1 MRFLAAAGSVLLLLS
16 AARAHGQDLTPV
28 DQVEP
33 PPPIR
38 SGEVMP
44 LRDSTAEALEA
55 DVVIQQKE
63 GARVS
68 VHRAGGQVRA
78 VRIEPTVGPV
88 YYLVDTDGDGN
99 LDQRTNSLN
108 ADFLVN
114 MWGLISW

>member
-1 MRFLAAAGSVLLLLS
+1 M
-16 AARAHGQDLTPV
+16 
-28 DQVEP
+28 
-33 PPPIR
+33 
-38 SGEVMP
+38 
-44 LRDSTAEALEA
+44 
-55 DVVIQQKE
+55 
-63 GARVS
+63 
-68 VHRAGGQVRA
+68 RA